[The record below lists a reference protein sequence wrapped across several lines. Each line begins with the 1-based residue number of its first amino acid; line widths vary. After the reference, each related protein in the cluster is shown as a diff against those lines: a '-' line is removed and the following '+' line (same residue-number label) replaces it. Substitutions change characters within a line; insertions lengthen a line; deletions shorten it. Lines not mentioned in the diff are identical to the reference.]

1 MADDSPSRIP
11 DMGHTVLE
19 ALGDGDAA
27 MAVSYAFLLGRLAG
41 TADALSEALTGSPV
55 DTEARDSLLF
65 AAWEN
70 LGLLEEIEDAVRSH
84 A

>member
-1 MADDSPSRIP
+1 LGAGTPRWQSPTHFCSADSP
-11 DMGHTVLE
+11 
-19 ALGDGDAA
+19 
-27 MAVSYAFLLGRLAG
+27 
-41 TADALSEALTGSPV
+41 GSPV
-55 DTEARDSLLF
+55 DTEARDSLLV